1 MDDNIVLRKSGLGGF
16 KKQDVIDYITQINES
31 ANNREKELIAQ
42 IGQITRERDDLTEQI
57 KQLTASLD
65 TQRQHVEADEE
76 NIKNLN
82 ITIKSL
88 EKTIDNKVRESDDN
102 SREVSIMAGEFK
114 TFQEKA
120 LKYDELS
127 TKLSETLLDA
137 RRTADRYTVESK
149 LQADEVIES
158 AKIEADRLIS
168 DAKTEADSLISKA
181 NEKANLIT
189 QGKTELL
196 ETVVIESENFK
207 NVSISTRELLTKLS
221 NTFAIEL
228 RSADTVLSSIEE
240 KLESFILSNTLKDDI
255 ENSIEQVQNATT
267 DHIETQDEPDIEAK
281 SKEESFKF
289 KP

>member
-102 SREVSIMAGEFK
+102 SREFSIMAGEFK